1 MKVEWSID
9 PLEDNRSAEDLMEF
23 YEPKIEAL
31 NQIQELVQPFVRHED
46 DTDIVLAVRKL
57 LVEYYTLKSNQL
69 AGSVD

>member
-23 YEPKIEAL
+23 YKPKIEAL
-31 NQIQELVQPFVRHED
+31 NQIQELVQPFVRYED